1 MVLLSFVDNSGKSER
16 SVFKCLNTH
25 TSVFFLFVF
34 IGSYNVNI
42 LSVMKR
48 TGFGCYLYDIQFVLA
63 SANINN

>member
-1 MVLLSFVDNSGKSER
+1 MVLLSFIDNFGKSER

-42 LSVMKR
+42 LSAMKCA
-48 TGFGCYLYDIQFVLA
+48 GFSCYLYDIQIVLV